1 MSKWYDD
8 IREELGLTIL
18 GVACIVSLIVGAD
31 EIAGVC
37 VGGVAGYLKGR
48 KLTNGNILKPPKPL
62 VDPDGGD

>member
-18 GVACIVSLIVGAD
+18 GAACIVSLIFGAD

-48 KLTNGNILKPPKPL
+48 KLIGENALKLPKPL